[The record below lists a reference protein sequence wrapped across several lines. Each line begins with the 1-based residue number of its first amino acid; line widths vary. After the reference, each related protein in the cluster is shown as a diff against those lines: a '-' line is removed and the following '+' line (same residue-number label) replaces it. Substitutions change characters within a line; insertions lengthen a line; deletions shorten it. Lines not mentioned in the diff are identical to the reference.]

1 MARFFQTG
9 GSSLSFPS
17 IIPSMAKILL
27 NGKEVE
33 FKEGETLLDIAWR
46 NGEKVP
52 VFCYHPKLPVWA
64 GCRVC
69 LVEVEDRRGRRG
81 LKPACATRAENGM
94 KVWTTTEPVKETQ
107 RSVVALLLTNHPL
120 DCPICDKGGECDLQ
134 EITYLFGPTTSK
146 YTFPKRLFPKH
157 DAGPYFDLEP
167 HRCIQCFKCSTF
179 YWTIGGGKDWSVF
192 DRGWYT
198 VFGPEKD
205 RFVNNEF
212 SGNLIEICPVGAI
225 NGGDYKYYTRP
236 WNLELVPAISP
247 EDSLGANV
255 TVEVISRKPYTKG
268 KMVKGGKREDVHK
281 IVRINGRENPD
292 VNEFWITDRDRF
304 SHEYVYNHK
313 DRVDY
318 PHLKSKDGKWVKVNW
333 EIALDWVAEN
343 VKGKRIAVISGG
355 RGTNEA
361 AYAGRRLFKEI
372 LMTQDVDFRPPHAAF
387 KEDPIRRA
395 VGYSA
400 STAKVADIDKA
411 DAIFIFGDVRETV
424 PGIGIR
430 LVRAAR
436 RGARIFV
443 LNPYR
448 ERYVRDGWAEWV
460 KVPAGSET
468 YVTYQFAVEDPDP
481 EFADVVR
488 AFKDAKFPLFIF
500 PDDMEAEAQSNLA
513 HVSAVDDR
521 VKFLLLRTAPNGQG
535 FVDVEFT
542 PFPDGSTTGE
552 ILQKAANGEIDVLFL
567 WEVEPLYEYYDRNLV
582 VKALEN
588 TPFVVVMTSFWDPST
603 EYASAVL
610 PITVPYEEEGT
621 RTNLEGRVQYGK
633 DALWP
638 YEGSRPAWWIFKSLI
653 NRLGGNAPWRNAREV
668 FDDMVKNVLVYQ
680 NLDFHPYD
688 MPYEERPYPDYVP
701 TIAKLKRVYRY
712 PLASY
717 RFAVEGYTPV
727 KGEKRDG
734 LLLLHT
740 HDIYRGS
747 YYAFRNR
754 IHKPFVK
761 EKTVFISSE
770 YAEKHGLKDGDK
782 ALLKIG
788 PREYEVAV
796 AVSKDVP
803 GNLILFRGFFYDLP
817 LNESIT
823 GKITPVDTLNPSSS
837 TVQS

>member
-1 MARFFQTG
+1 MATSQGFV
-9 GSSLSFPS
+9 LPFPS
-17 IIPSMAKILL
+17 IIPSMAKLLL

-33 FKEGETLLDIAWR
+33 FKEGETILDVAWR
-46 NGEKVP
+46 NGERIP

-81 LKPACATRAENGM
+81 LKPSCATRAENGM
-94 KVWTTTEPVKETQ
+94 KVWTNTDPVKETQ

-146 YTFPKRLFPKH
+146 YAFPKRLFPKH

-179 YWTIGGGKDWSVF
+179 YWTIGGGRDWSMF

-205 RFVNNEF
+205 RFINNEF
-212 SGNLIEICPVGAI
+212 SGNLIEVCPVGAI
-225 NGGDYKYYTRP
+225 NGADYKYYTRP
-236 WNLELVPAISP
+236 WNLERVPAISP

-255 TVEVISRKPYTKG
+255 TVEVISRKPYSKG

-318 PHLKSKDGKWVKVNW
+318 PHLKAKDGKWVKVNW
-333 EIALDWVAEN
+333 SLALDWVAEN
-343 VKGKRIAVISGG
+343 LKGKRVAALAGG

-361 AYAGRRLFKEI
+361 AYAGRKFFKEI
-372 LMTQDVDFRPPHAAF
+372 LETYDIDFRRPHVAF
-387 KEDPIRRA
+387 KEDPVRRA

-400 STAKVADIDKA
+400 STGKVADIDRA

-460 KVPAGSET
+460 EIPAGGET
-468 YVTYQFAVEDPDP
+468 YASYQFHSENPDPKYAGAVE
-481 EFADVVR
+481 
-488 AFKDAKFPLFIF
+488 AFREAKAPLIIF
-500 PDDMEAEAQSNLA
+500 PDDLEAEAQSNLA
-513 HVSAVDDR
+513 HLSALDDR

-535 FVDVEFT
+535 FVDVEFS
-542 PFPDGSTTGE
+542 PFPDGATTGE
-552 ILQKAANGEIDVLFL
+552 ILRKAASGEIDVLFL
-567 WEVEPLYEYYDRNLV
+567 WEVEPLYEYYDRDLV

-610 PITVPYEEEGT
+610 PITVPYEEDGT

-638 YEGSRPAWWIFKSLI
+638 YAGSRPAWWIFKSLI
-653 NRLGGNAPWRNAREV
+653 NRLGGNAPWRSARDV
-668 FDDMVKNVLVYQ
+668 FNEMKRNVLVYQ
-680 NLDFHPYD
+680 DLEFDPYE

-701 TIAKLKRVYRY
+701 TIAKLKRAYRY
-712 PLASY
+712 PLARYTFS
-717 RFAVEGYTPV
+717 AEGYEPV
-727 KGEKRDG
+727 KGELREG
-734 LLLLHT
+734 TLLLHVP
-740 HDIYRGS
+740 DIYKGS

-761 EKTVFISSE
+761 EKTVFVSRELAQSS
-770 YAEKHGLKDGDK
+770 GLKDGAK
-782 ALLKIG
+782 ALLKVG
-788 PREYEVAV
+788 GREYEVSV
-796 AVSKDVP
+796 AVSEDVR
-803 GNLILFRGFFYDLP
+803 GNVVLFRGLFYDVP
-817 LNESIT
+817 LNEAVA
-823 GKITPVDTLNPSSS
+823 GKITPVDSINAVGS